1 MEDYEVVVIGGGP
14 AGLSAGLNACRAHLR
29 TVLLEATAPSG
40 PVATA
45 EKIENYMGFPEGVSG
60 PELIRLFEEQA
71 VRIGLQIREF
81 CPVEKIDI
89 EDGRKRVSTPHG
101 DFSAQAL
108 ILATGTTWR
117 KMTVEGEGAY
127 AGRGVSYCA
136 TCDGAFFE
144 GLDVAVVGGGDTAL
158 SDALY
163 LSRMARKVFVIHRR
177 GELRAQKVLQHAAL
191 GNPVIEFVWNSV
203 VREVAGGEL
212 VEKLI
217 LEDTRTGER
226 TALAVNGVFVAIGQS
241 PNVRYLGGLL
251 DRDEAGFIITDEDC
265 ETSIPGIFA
274 AGDVRSKALR
284 QISTAVA
291 DGAIAAFSADAFL
304 QLSLQGVSRSWA
316 AQATGKGQP

>member
-14 AGLSAGLNACRAHLR
+14 AGLSAGLNTCRAHLR

-45 EKIENYMGFPEGVSG
+45 ERIENYMGFPDGVSG
-60 PELIRLFEEQA
+60 VELIRLFEEQA
-71 VRIGLQIREF
+71 RRIGLQVREF

-89 EDGRKRVSTPHG
+89 EDGKKRISTPHG

-117 KMTVEGEGAY
+117 KMMVEGEGAY
-127 AGRGVSYCA
+127 TGRGVSYCA
-136 TCDGAFFE
+136 TCDGSFFE

-163 LSRMARKVFVIHRR
+163 LSRMARNVFVIHRR

-217 LEDTRTGER
+217 LENTRTGER

-241 PNVRYLGGLL
+241 PNVEYLGGLL
-251 DRDEAGFIITDEDC
+251 DRDEAGFIITDEAC

-284 QISTAVA
+284 QISTAAA
-291 DGAIAAFSADAFL
+291 DGAIAASSADAFL
-304 QLSLQGVSRSWA
+304 QLSLRA
-316 AQATGKGQP
+316 

>member
-1 MEDYEVVVIGGGP
+1 M
-14 AGLSAGLNACRAHLR
+14 
-29 TVLLEATAPSG
+29 
-40 PVATA
+40 
-45 EKIENYMGFPEGVSG
+45 
-60 PELIRLFEEQA
+60 
-71 VRIGLQIREF
+71 
-81 CPVEKIDI
+81 
-89 EDGRKRVSTPHG
+89 
-101 DFSAQAL
+101 
-108 ILATGTTWR
+108 
-117 KMTVEGEGAY
+117 VEGEEAF

-203 VREVAGGEL
+203 VREVGGGEL
-212 VEKLI
+212 VEKLM

-226 TALAVNGVFVAIGQS
+226 TALAVSGLFVAIGQS
-241 PNVRYLGGLL
+241 PNVGYLGGLL

-265 ETSIPGIFA
+265 GTSIPGIFA

-291 DGAIAAFSADAFL
+291 DGAIAAASADAFL
-304 QLSLQGVSRSWA
+304 QLSLQGVSGSRA